1 MINRDDML
9 ELTRRMTLSRNCF
22 SRIVGAYIDE
32 EGFVEGT
39 FNTHFQKLTSQE
51 QDRNLKIAKAIPFA
65 ETNTALKQYTFDD
78 SACGA
83 GSVYQF
89 LRGSLDTDFT
99 NDAIFDVFYEMF
111 GERYVK
117 GNRYAIYFFL
127 GNYDIKL
134 KGSDKVEQSESEYV
148 YKFMIAAICP
158 LHGDYELDE
167 PEAGFL
173 FPAYDNKA
181 AIVNRINVLGAD
193 VFPELVE
200 ILGAREID
208 LHKKDLL

>member
-134 KGSDKVEQSESEYV
+134 KGSDKKV
-148 YKFMIAAICP
+148 AAFISCAG
-158 LHGDYELDE
+158 GDPTKAYAELKNLI
-167 PEAGFL
+167 G
-173 FPAYDNKA
+173 
-181 AIVNRINVLGAD
+181 GQ
-193 VFPELVE
+193 ELVASMTLVNPLNSKE
-200 ILGAREID
+200 DVEGKVEEFCKGLMA
-208 LHKKDLL
+208 